1 MKTIQTYDTTLR
13 DGSQGEGI
21 NFSLQDKLL
30 ITGRLAQIGF
40 DYVEGGYPLSNEK
53 DAQYFRKVRNMDL
66 GNTKVCAFG
75 MTHRRGIEP
84 QDDPGM
90 RALLESQAEVITIVG
105 KTSDFHVAEV
115 LRASNQENLD
125 MVANTVAYLRK
136 EGREVIYDAEHFFD
150 GWKSNAEYAAETIRV
165 ASQAGAEMVVL
176 CDTNGGSMPEE
187 ISAITAAA
195 DRTIEIPVGIH
206 CHNDCALA
214 VANSLAAVSAG
225 ARQVQGTI
233 NGFGERCGNAD
244 LISVIANLGIKQ
256 GGFSVLTK
264 QGVERLT
271 ELSRF
276 VYETANMRYQ
286 ANQPFVGTSAFA
298 HKGGMHVH
306 AVQRVTASYEH
317 IEPEK
322 VGNERRFLVSELSG
336 RSNIIAMT
344 TKHNIQDDH
353 QLMDRILAL
362 VVDLENQGYQFE
374 AAEASFDLLVKR
386 SVGTFKPHF
395 ERINYHV
402 SVETDRSGQVTT
414 EATVKLWVDN
424 GIRHEVAEGD
434 GPVNALDA
442 ALRKALKGTFPN
454 LDTMRLVDYKVR
466 VINSEAA
473 TAAAVRVIIES
484 EDDDGVWG
492 SVGVSENVIEASWMA
507 LVDSIEYK
515 LYKDEKVE

>member
-1 MKTIQTYDTTLR
+1 MKTIQIYDTTLR
-13 DGSQGEGI
+13 DGSQGESI

-30 ITGRLAQIGF
+30 ITEKLAQLGF
-40 DYVEGGYPLSNEK
+40 DFVEGGYPLSNEK
-53 DAQYFRKVRNMDL
+53 DAQYFRKVAKMDL
-66 GNTKVCAFG
+66 GDTKVAAFG
-75 MTHRRGIEP
+75 MTHRRGMKPEE
-84 QDDPGM
+84 DPGM
-90 RALLESQAEVITIVG
+90 QALLDSDASVITIVG

-115 LRASNQENLD
+115 LRVTAEENLD
-125 MVANTVAYLRK
+125 MIASTIEYLSRQ
-136 EGREVIYDAEHFFD
+136 GRQIIYDAEHFFD
-150 GWKSNAEYAAETIRV
+150 GWKSNPQYALQTIQAAR
-165 ASQAGAEMVVL
+165 QAGASMVVF
-176 CDTNGGSMPEE
+176 CDTNGGTMPEE
-187 ISAITAAA
+187 IHKITQKAIS
-195 DRTIEIPVGIH
+195 EIDVPTGIH
-206 CHNDCALA
+206 SHNDCELA

-225 ARQVQGTI
+225 AIQVQGTI

-244 LISVIANLGIKQ
+244 LISVIANLAIKQ
-256 GGFSVLTK
+256 QGYQVLNDS
-264 QGVERLT
+264 GVERLT

-276 VYETANMRYQ
+276 VYETANMRYPIS
-286 ANQPFVGTSAFA
+286 QPFVGSSAFA

-306 AVQRVTASYEH
+306 AVRRVTKSYEH
-317 IEPEK
+317 IEPER
-322 VGNERRFLVSELSG
+322 VGNERRFLLSELSG

-344 TKHNIQDDH
+344 TKHNILDNRE
-353 QLMDRILAL
+353 LMDRILAL

-402 SVETDRSGQVTT
+402 NVETDRSGQVTT
-414 EATVKLWVDN
+414 EATVKLWVGG

-442 ALRKALKGTFPN
+442 ALRKALKSTFPN
-454 LDTMRLVDYKVR
+454 LDSMRLVDYKVR

-473 TAAAVRVIIES
+473 TAAAVRVIIET
-484 EDDDGVWG
+484 EDDEDVWG

-515 LYKDEKVE
+515 LYKDEQAV